1 MVAPNARDVLK
12 KENELLD
19 ELTKRA
25 AMFANKAT
33 GLEADIYSA
42 WQQSFRRYR
51 ESNDELIGANDS
63 DFEQGLGEEI
73 KILESLRNS
82 ITGHSGVTDNWR
94 EDLDDDIALW
104 KKML

>member
-33 GLEADIYSA
+33 GLEADIYNA

-63 DFEQGLGEEI
+63 DFEQGLAEEI

-82 ITGHSGVTDNWR
+82 ITGDSDVADNWR
-94 EDLDDDIALW
+94 ADLDDDIALW